1 MSSVKLKIG
10 KRVDI
15 LDILDGPC
23 QFASTMSTMSTFFLI
38 FILPD
43 RLRGDYS

>member
-1 MSSVKLKIG
+1 MSSVKLKIR

-15 LDILDGPC
+15 MDIMDGPGH
-23 QFASTMSTMSTFFLI
+23 FASTMSTMSTFFAI

-43 RLRGDYS
+43 GSRGDYP

>member
-10 KRVDI
+10 KSLDI

-38 FILPD
+38 FNLPD
-43 RLRGDYS
+43 KSRGDYP